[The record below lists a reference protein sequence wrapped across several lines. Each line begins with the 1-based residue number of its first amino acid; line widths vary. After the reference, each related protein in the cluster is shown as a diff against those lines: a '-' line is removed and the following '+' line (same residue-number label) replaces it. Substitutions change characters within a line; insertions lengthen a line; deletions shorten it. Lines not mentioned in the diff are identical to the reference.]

1 MVSVDLQLVRHY
13 FTLKATE
20 GTLSVDGLRECV
32 TLEDHSP
39 WSDPAAVKVPGR
51 TCIPPGRYR
60 VVLVDSQRFGP
71 DTLSLVGV
79 PGFTAIRI
87 HAGNTSAQTAGCI
100 LVGQDA
106 TAPDDDWI
114 GKSVAALNALKG
126 SLLSRLR
133 GGSEMWITITE
144 ARGD

>member
-1 MVSVDLQLVRHY
+1 MTISDGVRSRTASWTGRGSGSRIY
-13 FTLKATE
+13 RA
-20 GTLSVDGLRECV
+20 
-32 TLEDHSP
+32 
-39 WSDPAAVKVPGR
+39 GR
-51 TCIPPGRYR
+51 TCIPPGRYQ

-87 HAGNTSAQTAGCI
+87 HAGNTSAQTEGCI

-114 GKSVAALNALKG
+114 GRSVAALKALKATV
-126 SLLSRLR
+126 LPRLR
-133 GGSEMWITITE
+133 AGEEGWITITE

>member
-1 MVSVDLQLVRHY
+1 MIVLALVRSF

-20 GTLSVDGLRECV
+20 GNLSVDGLRECV

-39 WSDPAAVKVPGR
+39 WNDPAAVKVPGR
-51 TCIPPGRYR
+51 TCIPPGRYQ

-87 HAGNTSAQTAGCI
+87 HAGNTSAQTEGCI

-114 GKSVAALNALKG
+114 GRSVAALKALKATV
-126 SLLSRLR
+126 LPRLR
-133 GGSEMWITITE
+133 AGEEGWITITE

>member
-1 MVSVDLQLVRHY
+1 MIDFHLARRF

-20 GTLSVDGLRECV
+20 GDLSLDGSPVCV

-39 WSDPAAVKVPGR
+39 WGKPGAVKIPGR
-51 TCIPPGRYR
+51 TCIPPGRYK
-60 VVLVDSQRFGP
+60 VVLVNSPRFGP

-79 PGFTAIRI
+79 PQFTYICI
-87 HAGNTSAQTAGCI
+87 HSGNTSAQTDGCI

-114 GKSVAALNALKG
+114 GKSAAALKSLKALV
-126 SLLSRLR
+126 LPRLR
-133 GGSEMWITITE
+133 AGEEGWITITE
-144 ARGD
+144 TRAA